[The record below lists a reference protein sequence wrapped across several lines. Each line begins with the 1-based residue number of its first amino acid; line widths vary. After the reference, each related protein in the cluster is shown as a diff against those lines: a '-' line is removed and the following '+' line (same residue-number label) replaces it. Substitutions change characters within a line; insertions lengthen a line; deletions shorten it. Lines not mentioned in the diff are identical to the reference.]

1 MATTVIVSVHMNV
14 DYDMRDYEESNF
26 HYAVNIL

>member
-14 DYDMRDYEESNF
+14 DYNMRNYEESNF